1 MLTFIYFMQKIMA
14 WHLEIKMSFQNKGE
28 ILAFKNKIKMPNIRN
43 DIESIRKIV
52 WSGREL

>member
-1 MLTFIYFMQKIMA
+1 MQKIMA